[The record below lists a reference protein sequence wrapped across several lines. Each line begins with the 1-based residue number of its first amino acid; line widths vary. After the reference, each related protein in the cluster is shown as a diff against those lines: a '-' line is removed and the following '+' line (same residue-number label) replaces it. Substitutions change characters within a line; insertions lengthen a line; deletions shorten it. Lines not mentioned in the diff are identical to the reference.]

1 MTNPSS
7 ERIRLVDPDPAHT
20 QITSQG
26 AIGRINAELGVDNS
40 IAGFLRTSE
49 RRLITASDELV
60 ATVGIKA
67 VKIARDEGAS
77 VVDVSHVNKAYAAVN
92 GPGWDG
98 VWLAFFGVFAGLAG
112 NFVITAITSNP
123 DRRHFW
129 WTLTVVAVVLAIGT
143 AVGWVITRN
152 RAARL

>member
-1 MTNPSS
+1 MTNSS
-7 ERIRLVDPDPAHT
+7 ARLPLVDPDQGHT
-20 QITSQG
+20 PITSQG
-26 AIGRINAELGVDNS
+26 AIVRINSELGVHNS
-40 IAGFLRTSE
+40 ISGFMRAAE

-67 VKIARDEGAS
+67 IKLARKEGAS

-112 NFVITAITSNP
+112 NFVITALTSNP
-123 DRRHFW
+123 DRHTFW
-129 WTLTVVAVVLAIGT
+129 WTLTVISVVLAALT
-143 AVGWVITRN
+143 FAGWVVVRN
-152 RAARL
+152 RAISL